1 MSYGVLVSKT
11 GHLLVETTSGSGGG
25 DSDVALDRFQTVWGA
40 MWVPGRL
47 TLTKLHLTFVPHR
60 AGRGMAM
67 LDINLRDIT
76 AVELGGGRV
85 SKMMGLRTPCHVAR
99 IRCLGS
105 PALATQVAGLVEE
118 LRRTPRRAP
127 QRSPRRV

>member
-11 GHLLVETTSGSGGG
+11 GHLLVETTSGAGRA
-25 DSDVALDRFQTVWGA
+25 DTDETLDRFQAVWGA
-40 MWVPGRL
+40 AWVPGRL

-85 SKMMGLRTPCHVAR
+85 SKMMGLRTPRHVVR
-99 IRCLGS
+99 LRCLGV
-105 PALATQVAGLVEE
+105 PALATQVAELAAE
-118 LRRTPRRAP
+118 LRRT
-127 QRSPRRV
+127 SRRV

>member
-1 MSYGVLVSKT
+1 
-11 GHLLVETTSGSGGG
+11 
-25 DSDVALDRFQTVWGA
+25 
-40 MWVPGRL
+40 
-47 TLTKLHLTFVPHR
+47 
-60 AGRGMAM
+60 MAM

-85 SKMMGLRTPCHVAR
+85 SKMMGLRTPRHVAR

-118 LRRTPRRAP
+118 LKRAP
-127 QRSPRRV
+127 HRAPRRV